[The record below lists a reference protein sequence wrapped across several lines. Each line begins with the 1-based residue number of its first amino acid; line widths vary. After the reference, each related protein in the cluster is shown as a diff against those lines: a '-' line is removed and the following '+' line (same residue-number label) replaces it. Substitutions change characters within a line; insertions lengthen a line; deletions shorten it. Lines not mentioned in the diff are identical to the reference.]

1 MGKWPKIS
9 IITATYNSEKYI
21 EDTIK
26 SVVSQNYPLIEYIII
41 DGASTD
47 NTMEI
52 VNKYRDKIDLVV
64 SEADEGIY
72 DAFNKGISRSTGD
85 VLLFL
90 NSDDY
95 LYDEDVLYKV
105 AECFYNNP
113 HCLCVYGSVK
123 FINERTGTSQ
133 IKILKDL
140 TIDDIKMGVWP
151 QHPALFVKK
160 TVHEAASFNNSY
172 HIASDLDLII
182 DLFKNNSERC
192 IYLNQLITV
201 FRKGGVSSSINTLV
215 DTWKDVNRVFYKHFG
230 FERYYL
236 NNSTIVLPY
245 YKEWL
250 ESLLIKKSPV
260 SSSLEA
266 MGISRVAIFGSIEL
280 GLCIYEDLLM
290 TGIKTVVFIDNCR
303 YKNGSTVRGIPVVN
317 PQWLASRHGDID
329 AVIIAIENDCYDS
342 IRQQINDITGKNL
355 VKIMTWKDI
364 VASNCL
370 DQDLCEAH
378 TASSHSHTFKIQ

>member
-26 SVVSQNYPLIEYIII
+26 SVVSQKYPHIEYIII

-64 SEADEGIY
+64 SEVDEGIY
-72 DAFNKGISRSTGD
+72 DAFNKGISRSTVD

-133 IKILKDL
+133 VKVLKEL
-140 TIDDIKMGVWP
+140 SIDDIKAGVWP
-151 QHPALFVKK
+151 LHPALFVKK
-160 TVHEAASFNNSY
+160 AVHEAERFNSSY
-172 HIASDLDLII
+172 RIAADLDLII
-182 DLFKNNSERC
+182 NLFNNKSSRC
-192 IYLNQLITV
+192 FYINQLVTV
-201 FRKGGVSSSINTLV
+201 FRRGGVSSSLNTLA
-215 DTWKDVNRVFYKHFG
+215 DTWEDINQVFFKHFG

-260 SSSLEA
+260 SSSLDA
-266 MGISRVAIFGSIEL
+266 LGISRVAIFGSIEL
-280 GLCIYEDLLM
+280 GLCIYEDLLIA
-290 TGIKTVVFIDNCR
+290 GIKTVVFLDNCCHKDGDVIR
-303 YKNGSTVRGIPVVN
+303 DIPVVN
-317 PQWLASRHGDID
+317 PKWLASRHGDID
-329 AVIIAIENDCYDS
+329 AVIIAIEHDCYDS

-355 VKIMTWKDI
+355 VKIMIWKDI
-364 VASNCL
+364 VASNFL
-370 DQDLCEAH
+370 NQDLCEVH
-378 TASSHSHTFKIQ
+378 NVSS